1 MGKKKAEGIRRGF
14 LLSDELIES
23 NYKIHWRYAM
33 KITRNSIP
41 KQKQSEVQDIK
52 ERVTKYIPGKHGL
65 IGIVIPKIVI
75 NQARRE
81 AVRKQQLSVDDC
93 LPKEFV
99 IK

>member
-1 MGKKKAEGIRRGF
+1 
-14 LLSDELIES
+14 
-23 NYKIHWRYAM
+23 M

-65 IGIVIPKIVI
+65 IGIVIPKCDEPTSALDDLYRTLAKIVI